1 MQVKD
6 QVQMLLVQDLLDTLS
21 KNMDILPYRF
31 EGFRKV
37 AWVWFF
43 WCTKSHDFTPK
54 DSVVGCFLQEF
65 SI

>member
-31 EGFRKV
+31 EGVQEGPMGFVGDFGKFGRKQ
-37 AWVWFF
+37 
-43 WCTKSHDFTPK
+43 TKQRHNSK
-54 DSVVGCFLQEF
+54 LV
-65 SI
+65 